1 MAAVRERR
9 VRGAFT
15 RQSSIW
21 AIALLG
27 SLLWGAALPV
37 SATTSDPSTEAVL
50 EVVAAPSGSGVVREG
65 QPLSVRVTLSNDG
78 PRSIGALDVALT
90 IEGDRAA
97 DSTELSD
104 WFSSNDSSGLGE
116 LPPSIVETLS
126 PIDSGASAVLDLT
139 VGADSALWQGPF
151 GARLAE
157 VTVTDRAS
165 GTIVARDR
173 TAVVWVPA
181 EAVIPV
187 APTVFVAALSTPES
201 TEALLSAD
209 TLATLTSETGSLS
222 RTLSAVAGR
231 PVLLAIDPRIIA
243 SIRVLGDQAPSSALD
258 FLERL
263 AAAPNESFLLPWA
276 DADAVAVLAATQSTL
291 PPPEGTGVPLTTPES
306 ETSGASADP
315 DEQAAEPPTTQPLT
329 ELLEWPVTFEH
340 ALWPAAETLTAETLD
355 ALAAAGT
362 ELVLTP
368 STVLGALSPVQQR
381 GGLTLLRADEA
392 LSAAARDASHAPSQ
406 QRFDSAMAR
415 VAALVAA
422 SATPGTSTAV
432 IIALDRKAVAG
443 SDRVLDTV
451 SQTIALPWSTG
462 STVSSA
468 LAGRAS
474 AATIVDGSVDEV
486 RLTAI
491 RAAVTAE
498 AADRRFAQIALTP
511 GSVSDVR
518 RLELLSA
525 LSLGWGDAS
534 VAALERFV
542 DTSTQLRSSVNVVE
556 SSAILL
562 LSDRASIPVTVQND
576 LGVPVRVYVN
586 VDPDTAQLR
595 VLDPQVETLVE
606 PQSQTRV
613 VVPVESLTNG
623 EVVITVSVQDADGRS
638 LSAPTRVSL
647 NLQAGWETA
656 GTIVVALAVA
666 GLFVTGIVRDV
677 RKRRRRPAATGRDE
691 AGEVQNS

>member
-9 VRGAFT
+9 GRRAFT
-15 RQSSIW
+15 RQSSFW
-21 AIALLG
+21 ALALSG
-27 SLLWGAALPV
+27 ALLWGAALPA
-37 SATTSDPSTEAVL
+37 SATTSDPASEPVL
-50 EVVAAPSGSGVVREG
+50 EVIAAPSGSGAVREG
-65 QPLSVRVTLSNDG
+65 QALSVRVTLSNDG
-78 PRSIGALDVALT
+78 GRTNGALDVALT
-90 IEGDRAA
+90 IDGSRAA
-97 DSTELSD
+97 EQTELAA
-104 WFSSNDSSGLGE
+104 WFSSDDDIGLAE
-116 LPPSIVETLS
+116 LSPSTIETLS
-126 PIDSGASAVLDLT
+126 PIDAGASAVLDLT
-139 VGADSALWQGPF
+139 VSAGSALWQGPF
-151 GARLAE
+151 GPRLAE
-157 VTVTDRAS
+157 VTVTDRTS
-165 GTIVARDR
+165 GTVVARDR
-173 TAVVWVPA
+173 TSVVWVPA
-181 EAVIPV
+181 DTAIPV
-187 APTVFVAALSTPES
+187 ASTVFVAALSTPES
-201 TEALLSAD
+201 TEALLTAD

-222 RTLSAVAGR
+222 RTLSAVTGR

-243 SIRVLGDQAPSSALD
+243 SIRVLGEQAPPSALD

-276 DADAVAVLAATQSTL
+276 DADAVAALAATESPL
-291 PPPEGTGVPLTTPES
+291 PRPEGTGVAVAALEL
-306 ETSGASADP
+306 EGSGATADP
-315 DEQAAEPPTTQPLT
+315 DDQSSDAALTQSLA

-340 ALWPAAETLTAETLD
+340 ALWPAAEGLTAESLD

-362 ELVLTP
+362 RLVLTP
-368 STVLGALSPVQQR
+368 STVLGSLSAVQQR
-381 GGLTLLRADEA
+381 GDVTLLRADEA
-392 LSAAARDASHAPSQ
+392 LSTAARAASHAPSQ

-415 VAALVAA
+415 VSALVAA
-422 SATPGTSTAV
+422 SAAPGTSTAV
-432 IIALDRKAVAG
+432 VIALDREAVVG

-468 LAGRAS
+468 ITGRAA
-474 AATIVDGSVDEV
+474 AATIVDRPVDEV
-486 RLTAI
+486 RSTAI
-491 RAAVTAE
+491 RAAVAAE

-511 GSVSDVR
+511 GAISDVR

-525 LSLGWGDAS
+525 LSLGWGDDS

-542 DTSTQLRSSVNVVE
+542 DASSRLRSSVNVAE

-576 LGVPVRVYVN
+576 LDVAVRVYVN

-623 EVVITVSVQDADGRS
+623 EVDITVTVQDADGRS
-638 LSAPTRVSL
+638 LSTPTRVSL

-677 RKRRRRPAATGRDE
+677 RKRRRRQAAADPADPS
-691 AGEVQNS
+691 EVTST

>member
-1 MAAVRERR
+1 MAAVRELRGRR
-9 VRGAFT
+9 ALT
-15 RQSSIW
+15 RESSIL

-37 SATTSDPSTEAVL
+37 SATTSDPSTEAAL
-50 EVVAAPSGSGVVREG
+50 EAIAAPSGSGVVREG
-65 QPLSVRVTLSNDG
+65 QPLSVRVTLSNGG
-78 PRSIGALDVALT
+78 PRLTGALDVALT
-90 IEGDRAA
+90 IDGGREA
-97 DSTELSD
+97 DPADLSA
-104 WFSSNDSSGLGE
+104 WFSSDDSIGLGE
-116 LPPSIVETLS
+116 LPPSTVETLS
-126 PIDSGASAVLDLT
+126 PIDAGASAVLDLT
-139 VGADSALWQGPF
+139 VSAGSALWQGPF

-165 GTIVARDR
+165 GAVVARDR

-181 EAVIPV
+181 DTAIPV
-187 APTVFVAALSTPES
+187 ASTVFVAALSTPES
-201 TEALLSAD
+201 SEALLSAD
-209 TLATLTSETGSLS
+209 TLAALTGETGSLS

-243 SIRVLGDQAPSSALD
+243 SIRVLGEQAPPSALD

-276 DADAVAVLAATQSTL
+276 DADAVAAFAATQSTL
-291 PPPEGTGVPLTTPES
+291 PSPEGTGVALATPDPEN
-306 ETSGASADP
+306 SGASADP
-315 DEQAAEPPTTQPLT
+315 DQGPVEAPPTQALA

-340 ALWPAAETLTAETLD
+340 VLWPVAEALTAETLD

-362 ELVLTP
+362 EIVLTP
-368 STVLGALSPVQQR
+368 STVLGTLSPVQQR
-381 GGLTLLRADEA
+381 GDLTLLRADEA
-392 LSAAARDASHAPSQ
+392 LSVAARDASHAPSQ

-415 VAALVAA
+415 VASLVAA
-422 SATPGTSTAV
+422 STAPGTSTAV
-432 IIALDRKAVAG
+432 IIALDREAVSG

-451 SQTIALPWSTG
+451 SQTIALPWSMG

-468 LAGRAS
+468 LAARAS
-474 AATIVDGSVDEV
+474 AATIVDGGLDEA
-486 RLTAI
+486 RLAAI
-491 RAAVTAE
+491 RSAVAAE

-511 GSVSDVR
+511 GAISDVR

-534 VAALERFV
+534 VAALEQFV
-542 DTSTQLRSSVNVVE
+542 DTSTRLRSSVNVVE

-576 LGVPVRVYVN
+576 LDVPVRVYVN

-595 VLDPQVETLVE
+595 VLEPQVETLVE

-623 EVVITVSVQDADGRS
+623 EVDITVTVQDADGRS

-677 RKRRRRPAATGRDE
+677 RKRRRRPAATDGAPPSE
-691 AGEVQNS
+691 AQGS

>member
-1 MAAVRERR
+1 M
-9 VRGAFT
+9 
-15 RQSSIW
+15 
-21 AIALLG
+21 
-27 SLLWGAALPV
+27 
-37 SATTSDPSTEAVL
+37 
-50 EVVAAPSGSGVVREG
+50 REG
-65 QPLSVRVTLSNDG
+65 QPLSVRVTLSNG
-78 PRSIGALDVALT
+78 SPQLIGALDVALT
-90 IEGDRAA
+90 IDGDRAA
-97 DSTELSD
+97 DPTELSA
-104 WFSSNDSSGLGE
+104 WFSRDDSIGLGE
-116 LPPSIVETLS
+116 LPPSTVETLS
-126 PIDSGASAVLDLT
+126 PIDAGASAVLDLT
-139 VGADSALWQGPF
+139 VSAGSALWQGPF

-157 VTVTDRAS
+157 VTVIDRAS
-165 GTIVARDR
+165 GTVVARDR
-173 TAVVWVPA
+173 TAVVWVPTDA
-181 EAVIPV
+181 AIPV
-187 APTVFVAALSTPES
+187 ASTVFVAALSTPES
-201 TEALLSAD
+201 SEALLSAD
-209 TLATLTSETGSLS
+209 TVAALTGETGSLS

-231 PVLLAIDPRIIA
+231 PVLLAIDPRVIA
-243 SIRVLGDQAPSSALD
+243 SIRVLGEQAPPSALD

-263 AAAPNESFLLPWA
+263 AAVPNESFLLPWA
-276 DADAVAVLAATQSTL
+276 DADAVAALAATQSTL
-291 PPPEGTGVPLTTPES
+291 PPPEGTGVALATADLDS
-306 ETSGASADP
+306 SGPSADP
-315 DEQAAEPPTTQPLT
+315 DEQTLDAPPTQPLT

-340 ALWPAAETLTAETLD
+340 ALWPVAESLTAETLD

-368 STVLGALSPVQQR
+368 STVLGTLSPVQQR
-381 GGLTLLRADEA
+381 GDLTLLRADEA
-392 LSAAARDASHAPSQ
+392 LSAAARDASHASSQ
-406 QRFDSAMAR
+406 QRFDGAMAR

-422 SATPGTSTAV
+422 SAAPGTQTAV
-432 IIALDRKAVAG
+432 FIALDREATSG
-443 SDRVLDTV
+443 GGRVLDTV

-468 LAGRAS
+468 LAGHTS
-474 AATIVDGSVDEV
+474 AATIIDGSVDEA

-491 RAAVTAE
+491 RSAVAAE
-498 AADRRFAQIALTP
+498 AADRRFAHIALTP
-511 GSVSDVR
+511 AAISDVR

-542 DTSTQLRSSVNVVE
+542 DTSTRLRSSVNVVE

-576 LGVPVRVYVN
+576 LDVAVRVYVS

-595 VLDPQVETLVE
+595 VLDPQVEALVE

-623 EVVITVSVQDADGRS
+623 EVDITVTVQDADGRS

-677 RKRRRRPAATGRDE
+677 RKRRRRATPTDGAE
-691 AGEVQNS
+691 PSEVQNS